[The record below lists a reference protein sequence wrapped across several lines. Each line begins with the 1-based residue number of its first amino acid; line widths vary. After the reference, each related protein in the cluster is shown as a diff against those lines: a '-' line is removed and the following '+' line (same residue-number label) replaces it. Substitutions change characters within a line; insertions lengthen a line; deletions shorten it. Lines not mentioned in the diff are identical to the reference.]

1 MNRLNTTGTPG
12 NTTVAIEVCLNR
24 LQQGDASA
32 IDDLTSRSYERV
44 RIIAHRQLRRYPGL
58 VRFVETQD
66 VLHDVLTRL
75 NEKMET
81 KQPGDAREYFRWTS
95 KQIRDHLIDLLRHF
109 YGRRSSN
116 GEVPGRGRAGQL
128 SSLDAAGEMGQQ
140 ASSDTYDAA
149 KIQEMAEFHE
159 AVSNLPG
166 ETREV
171 FDLLFYH
178 GLTQEQA
185 AGIMGVT
192 DRTVRTRW
200 QRARR
205 QLVPYMPTDL
215 VDDLV

>member
-1 MNRLNTTGTPG
+1 MKTTRIPG
-12 NTTVAIEVCLNR
+12 ATTIAIDGCLVR
-24 LQQGDASA
+24 LQNGDMTAL
-32 IDDLTSRSYERV
+32 DDLTARTYERV
-44 RIIAHRQLRRYPGL
+44 RLIAHRQLRRYPGL

-75 NEKMET
+75 NEKLAT
-81 KQPGDAREYFRWTS
+81 KQPENAREYFRWTS
-95 KQIRDHLIDLLRHF
+95 KQIRDHLVDLLRHF
-109 YGRRSSN
+109 YGRQSSDSD
-116 GEVPGRGRAGQL
+116 GKHRGRAGQV
-128 SSLDAAGEMGQQ
+128 SSLEASQEAGHH

-149 KIQEMAEFHE
+149 KIQVMAEFHD
-159 AVSNLPG
+159 AVSKLPD

-185 AGIMGVT
+185 ANIMGIT
-192 DRTVRTRW
+192 DRTIRTRW

-205 QLVPYMPTDL
+205 QLVPYMPADM